1 VTPARSPIG
10 QDGGVLHYEVCS
22 DDADPDLAW
31 ALFAQPAR
39 WSAWAPHLRGAW
51 GLGSPEVEVGRSGAV
66 RLLGAIPVPVT
77 IVAKDAERRS
87 WTWRVGLAVA
97 MEHRVQTHPGGPTT
111 LSVTIRAPAPLEA
124 ALRVSYG
131 PLIEVLLARLSRSAT
146 ARRPP
151 TGTGSPGG

>member
-1 VTPARSPIG
+1 VIG
-10 QDGGVLHYEVCS
+10 HDGGVLHYEVRS
-22 DDADPDLAW
+22 QDADPELAW

-51 GLGSPEVEVGRSGAV
+51 GLGEPEVEVGRSGAV

-87 WTWRVGLAVA
+87 WTWRVGLAVT
-97 MEHRVQTHPGGPTT
+97 MEHRVQAHRGTATT
-111 LSVTIRAPAPLEA
+111 LSVTIHAPAPLEA

-131 PLIEVLLARLSRSAT
+131 PVIALLLRRLSRSAT

-151 TGTGSPGG
+151 TGTGSPRG